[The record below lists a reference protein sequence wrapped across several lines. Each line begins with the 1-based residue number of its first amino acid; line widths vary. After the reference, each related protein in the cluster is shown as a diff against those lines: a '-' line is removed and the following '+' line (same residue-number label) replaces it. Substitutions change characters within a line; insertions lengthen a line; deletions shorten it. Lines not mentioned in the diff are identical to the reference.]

1 MNISRNRA
9 KAARQ
14 AAQAVCLG
22 MAVSLTALGQ
32 GQHGHGGGAV
42 PRPAPRSE
50 MRAAPQPR
58 MQPGYR
64 QESRVPQQNRQIV
77 PRGAEGSGRP
87 AGNIQGRP
95 GNAYYGPGGE
105 PNRGQQMRPAYG
117 GPSYAVRPNPQAR
130 GHLPD
135 WMAQHQNLPIG
146 QQDRLL
152 RQEPGFNRLSPADQQ
167 RQIQELHRLNQ
178 MPEAQRQRRLARAEA
193 FERLSPSE
201 QMQVRQSSREL
212 QNLPA
217 DRQTVVRRAFQD
229 LRGVPMDQRQ
239 IMLNSARYNATF
251 SPQER
256 SILSNLLRVE
266 PYQQPR

>member
-1 MNISRNRA
+1 MRS
-9 KAARQ
+9 
-14 AAQAVCLG
+14 
-22 MAVSLTALGQ
+22 
-32 GQHGHGGGAV
+32 
-42 PRPAPRSE
+42 APRSQYRPE
-50 MRAAPQPR
+50 VRMPQ
-58 MQPGYR
+58 G
-64 QESRVPQQNRQIV
+64 NRQMA
-77 PRGAEGSGRP
+77 PRGPEQSGRP
-87 AGNIQGRP
+87 AANVEGRP
-95 GNAYYGPGGE
+95 GNAYYGPGMPGNA
-105 PNRGQQMRPAYG
+105 PNRMQQPRPAYG
-117 GPSYAVRPNPQAR
+117 GSPYAMRPNPQAQ
-130 GHLPD
+130 GHLPQ
-135 WMAQHQNLPIG
+135 WMSQHQNLPIG

-201 QMQVRQSSREL
+201 QMQVRQSAREL
-212 QNLPA
+212 QNLPPE
-217 DRQTVVRRAFQD
+217 RQTVVRRAFQD

-256 SILSNLLRVE
+256 GILSNLLRVE